1 MCDANLDIF
10 EDIGQDNDDLEID
23 FSNSFELSEIFDIR
37 ELEGFSYPSM
47 LISGVKFNDTL
58 RILRELRTDS
68 YRLFDVWIDLGD
80 GEPPIKQG
88 TLPANSE
95 ILLAMRYLGLRVT
108 LYLDENNIESLD
120 LNKSKDIE
128 KFI

>member
-1 MCDANLDIF
+1 MFDVNLDVF

-23 FSNSFELSEIFDIR
+23 FSDSFELSEISDIR
-37 ELEGFSYPSM
+37 ELEGFAYPSM

-58 RILRELRTDS
+58 RILRELRTNS

>member
-1 MCDANLDIF
+1 MFDVNLDVF

-23 FSNSFELSEIFDIR
+23 FSDSFELSEISDIR
-37 ELEGFSYPSM
+37 ELEGFAYPSM

-58 RILRELRTDS
+58 RILRELRINS

-80 GEPPIKQG
+80 GELPIKQG

-108 LYLDENNIESLD
+108 LYLDENNIDSLD

>member
-1 MCDANLDIF
+1 MFDVNPDVF
-10 EDIGQDNDDLEID
+10 ENIGQDNEDLEID
-23 FSNSFELSEIFDIR
+23 FSDSFELSEISDIR
-37 ELEGFSYPSM
+37 ELEGFAYPSM

-58 RILRELRTDS
+58 RILRELRTNS

-80 GEPPIKQG
+80 GELPIKQG

>member
-1 MCDANLDIF
+1 MFDVNLDVF

-23 FSNSFELSEIFDIR
+23 FSDSFELSEISDIR
-37 ELEGFSYPSM
+37 ELEGFAYPSM

-58 RILRELRTDS
+58 RILRELRTNS

-80 GEPPIKQG
+80 GELPIKQG

>member
-1 MCDANLDIF
+1 MFDVNPDVF
-10 EDIGQDNDDLEID
+10 ENIGQDNEDLEID
-23 FSNSFELSEIFDIR
+23 FSDSFELSEISDIR
-37 ELEGFSYPSM
+37 ELEGFAYPSM

-58 RILRELRTDS
+58 RILRELRTNS

-80 GEPPIKQG
+80 GELPIKQG

-108 LYLDENNIESLD
+108 IYLDENNIESLD